1 MRLQM
6 GELMK
11 GQMHWVFPSH
21 PPKEKHIYQ
30 HKFDYICKVPFSI
43 QGNIVVEQDVD
54 FGRWG
59 WISLFSLPLAR
70 SRLPLQTEA

>member
-1 MRLQM
+1 M

-11 GQMHWVFPSH
+11 GQKHWVFPSH

-43 QGNIVVEQDVD
+43 QGNSRRAGRGLWAAGVD
-54 FGRWG
+54 
-59 WISLFSLPLAR
+59 ITILPPT
-70 SRLPLQTEA
+70 SKK